1 MKKNKLI
8 ALLSIATMLLTNSC
22 KKQVIEEDNILN
34 DVVGEIATANS
45 NTGVLNKAYFAG
57 NSGQWEIAEAK
68 LFGGIIGD
76 TAYFSWPSLYN
87 VAEYAATLQCNG
99 QLVDTIFTYGDSAVF
114 FRLKF
119 RNNNTSTQRNR
130 TIDFDPD
137 TDNTGIN
144 CQNLSL
150 VKYVT
155 DLSHDGTWSYDEN
168 TNELSWSVVY
178 PEVQL
183 SSGETL
189 IELNTGIV
197 TYVNQDEFVLTGSL
211 QNITGGPYP
220 NYVQYLFIYKIRRKP
235 GNWN

>member
-1 MKKNKLI
+1 
-8 ALLSIATMLLTNSC
+8 
-22 KKQVIEEDNILN
+22 VN

-87 VAEYAATLQCNG
+87 VAEYTATLQCNG
-99 QLVDTIFTYGDSAVF
+99 QLVDTTFTYGDSAVF
-114 FRLKF
+114 FRLKL

-137 TDNTGIN
+137 TDNTGMN
-144 CQNLSL
+144 CQNLGL
-150 VKYVT
+150 VKHVT
-155 DLSHDGTWSYDEN
+155 DISHNGSWSFDEN
-168 TNELSWSVVY
+168 TNTLTWTEVY

-189 IELNTGIV
+189 IQQSTGNV
-197 TYVNQDEFVLTGSL
+197 TYISQDEFVFTGSV
-211 QNITGGPYP
+211 QNITGGAQ
-220 NYVQYLFIYKIRRKP
+220 QYFVIYKFHRKP